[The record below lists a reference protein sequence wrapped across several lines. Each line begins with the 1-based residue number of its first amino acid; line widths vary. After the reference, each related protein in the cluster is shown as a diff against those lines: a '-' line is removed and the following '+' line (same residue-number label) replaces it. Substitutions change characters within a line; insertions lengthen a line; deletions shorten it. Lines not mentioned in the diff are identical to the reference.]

1 MALHRYYQRFMY
13 KRDCWICNGQKNDKK
28 LVIKALLMAL
38 RKAKPGSDLIFHS
51 DRGSQYC
58 SKAFRALLEEHQIR
72 QSMSR
77 KGNPYDN
84 APTENFFSYLK
95 CECTIFLHFRTR
107 RDAKQ
112 TIFEYIEIYYN
123 RQRRHAALGWIS
135 PLKYKHQLAAMAA

>member
-1 MALHRYYQRFMY
+1 
-13 KRDCWICNGQKNDKK
+13 
-28 LVIKALLMAL
+28 VIKALLMAL

-84 APTENFFSYLK
+84 APAENFFSCLK
-95 CECTIFLHFRTR
+95 CECTNFLHFRTR